1 MSDGRDGHIWSVVE
15 SDIPNAG
22 HVVIEIVNVIT
33 IFTIRIRQNTET
45 LMLTAPMFFS
55 FKRLECYTSCIYSSY
70 IFFILTRLNTFT
82 SIFS

>member
-15 SDIPNAG
+15 SDIPKTG

-45 LMLTAPMFFS
+45 LMTNGTINIPSKLS
-55 FKRLECYTSCIYSSY
+55 
-70 IFFILTRLNTFT
+70 ILKL
-82 SIFS
+82 

>member
-15 SDIPNAG
+15 SDIPKAG

-45 LMLTAPMFFS
+45 LMTNG
-55 FKRLECYTSCIYSSY
+55 
-70 IFFILTRLNTFT
+70 TRNMITERKQLHLIDN
-82 SIFS
+82 